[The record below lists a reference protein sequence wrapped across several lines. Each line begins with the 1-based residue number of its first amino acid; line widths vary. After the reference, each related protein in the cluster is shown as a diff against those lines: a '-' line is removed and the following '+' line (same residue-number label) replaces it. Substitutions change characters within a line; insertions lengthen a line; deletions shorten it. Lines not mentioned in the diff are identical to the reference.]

1 MISITRRYPFSA
13 SHRLHIP
20 ALSEEQNMELF
31 GKCANP
37 YGHGH
42 NFAVEV
48 TVRGEL
54 NPRTGRVIDLT
65 AMDHLVDASLIQP
78 MNRRDLNRDIP
89 EFSGELVPTTEN
101 LISVMLARLQSVW
114 PENFPQLQRVRIYET
129 RKNTFE
135 ISNL

>member
-1 MISITRRYPFSA
+1 MIRLTRRYLFAA

-20 ALSEEQNMELF
+20 SLSQKENMDLF

-48 TVRGEL
+48 SVKGPL
-54 NPRTGRVIDLT
+54 DPKLGRVVDL
-65 AMDHLVDASLIQP
+65 AALDHLVDAAIIQP
-78 MNRRDLNRDIP
+78 MNRRDLNKDIP
-89 EFSGELVPTTEN
+89 EFAKELVPTTEN
-101 LISVMLARLQSVW
+101 LMAVMMDRLKSVW
-114 PENFPQLQRVRIYET
+114 PNNFPHLDRVRIYET

-135 ISNL
+135 IQNI

>member
-1 MISITRRYPFSA
+1 MIRLTRRYLFAA

-20 ALSEEQNMELF
+20 SLSEKENMDLF

-48 TVRGEL
+48 TVKGPL
-54 NPRTGRVIDLT
+54 DQKLGRVVDL
-65 AMDHLVDASLIQP
+65 AALDHLVDAAIIQP
-78 MNRRDLNRDIP
+78 MNRRDLNQDVP
-89 EFSGELVPTTEN
+89 EFTKELVPTTEN
-101 LISVMLARLQSVW
+101 LMAVMMDRLKSVW
-114 PENFPQLQRVRIYET
+114 PNNFPHLDRVRIYET

-135 ISNL
+135 IQNI

>member
-20 ALSEEQNMELF
+20 SLSEEQNMELF

-42 NFAVEV
+42 NFGVEV

-54 NPRTGRVIDLT
+54 NQKTGRVIDL
-65 AMDHLVDASLIQP
+65 AALDHLVDASLIQP
-78 MNRRDLNRDIP
+78 MNRRDLNRDVP

-101 LISVMLARLQSVW
+101 LISVMLRRLQAVW
-114 PENFPQLQRVRIYET
+114 PENFPQLERVRIYET

-135 ISNL
+135 ISTI

>member
-1 MISITRRYPFSA
+1 MIRLTRRYLFAA

-20 ALSEEQNMELF
+20 SLSEKENMDLF

-48 TVRGEL
+48 TVKGPL
-54 NPRTGRVIDLT
+54 DQKLGRVVDL
-65 AMDHLVDASLIQP
+65 AALDHLVDAAIIQP
-78 MNRRDLNRDIP
+78 MNRRDLNQDIP
-89 EFSGELVPTTEN
+89 EFAKELVPTTEN
-101 LISVMLARLQSVW
+101 LMTVMMDRLKSVW
-114 PENFPQLQRVRIYET
+114 PNNFPHLDRVRIYET

-135 ISNL
+135 IQNI